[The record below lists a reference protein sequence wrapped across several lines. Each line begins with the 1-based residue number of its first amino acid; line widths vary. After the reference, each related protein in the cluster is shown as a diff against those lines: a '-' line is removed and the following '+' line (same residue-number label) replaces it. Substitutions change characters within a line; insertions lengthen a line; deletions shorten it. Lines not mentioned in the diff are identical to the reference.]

1 MQASPNPDDERD
13 LRTMVVADHGVDPS
27 PVPRHKAPARQT
39 AGMGLRDTLIW
50 CGIPVLVILLLRV
63 FVFGM
68 YAIPSGSMENTIMP
82 GDWLRNEQN
91 NGVFGK
97 DRLIKRLIGLPG
109 DVVEC
114 AGEGSPVTING
125 VAIDE
130 SSYIR
135 NGVSPSSFPFRVEVT
150 EGHVFVMGDNRS
162 NSADSR
168 YHQDDEENGLVPVE
182 DIEGV
187 ALATYW
193 PLRRIGGLDAHH
205 DVFADVP
212 GRQSVG
218 L

>member
-82 GDWLRNEQN
+82 GDRVLTLSLAPKAVDLHRGDIVVFKDPANWLRNEQS

-114 AGEGSPVTING
+114 AARAAP
-125 VAIDE
+125 
-130 SSYIR
+130 
-135 NGVSPSSFPFRVEVT
+135 
-150 EGHVFVMGDNRS
+150 
-162 NSADSR
+162 
-168 YHQDDEENGLVPVE
+168 
-182 DIEGV
+182 
-187 ALATYW
+187 
-193 PLRRIGGLDAHH
+193 
-205 DVFADVP
+205 
-212 GRQSVG
+212 
-218 L
+218 